1 MYIDGLGKPL
11 VDLGRPGRGIATYL
25 FAHARDGMFGPI
37 YEQAIAE
44 APARRRCWG

>member
-11 VDLGRPGRGIATYL
+11 EDLGQPGRGIATYL

-37 YEQAIAE
+37 YEHAIQSTS
-44 APARRRCWG
+44 PTRCSG